1 MRFAGR
7 VAVVTGAGGGLGAA
21 YAAALAREGAS
32 VALVDTAAD
41 RIDACSA
48 AIDAAGGEA
57 VAIACDLRHA
67 LDVESMAE
75 RVITAFGRID
85 ILVNNAGGGSS
96 TPGNASS
103 IVETTPDAWDA
114 MVGVNLST
122 AFLAVRAVAPVMKRQ
137 RYGRVVNVS
146 SRSARVADPK
156 LQQSPSYATAKTALL
171 GLTRF
176 AARELGP
183 FQITVNCL
191 VPALVLSG
199 PALTDY
205 WDRLGDAAREEYLAQ
220 VALKRLPQVNEITA
234 AVLFLCSD
242 DASYI
247 TGVALD
253 VNGGSFMPP

>member
-137 RYGRVVNVS
+137 RYGRS
-146 SRSARVADPK
+146 STSRRARPGSPTRSCNSRRP
-156 LQQSPSYATAKTALL
+156 
-171 GLTRF
+171 
-176 AARELGP
+176 
-183 FQITVNCL
+183 
-191 VPALVLSG
+191 
-199 PALTDY
+199 
-205 WDRLGDAAREEYLAQ
+205 
-220 VALKRLPQVNEITA
+220 
-234 AVLFLCSD
+234 
-242 DASYI
+242 
-247 TGVALD
+247 
-253 VNGGSFMPP
+253 MPPPRRHSWG